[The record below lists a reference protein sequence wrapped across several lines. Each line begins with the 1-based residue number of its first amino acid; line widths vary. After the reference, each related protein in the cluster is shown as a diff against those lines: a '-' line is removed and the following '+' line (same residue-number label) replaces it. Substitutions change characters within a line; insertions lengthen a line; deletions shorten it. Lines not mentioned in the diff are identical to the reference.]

1 MATDRSTK
9 QPSALQHESRAEI
22 ICRGEAPELLASCID
37 VIELPQ
43 AARNT
48 FLLVSKKA
56 SERDSSNQGEQQA
69 ILELAQLRAFLRLEC
84 YFPAGNAEPSKRA
97 LYHLLRVKDACGSD
111 PMHALECD
119 ESAIRLML
127 GLDSLIQLARIP
139 DILTSPLCMEVFTSA
154 VLISARLT
162 EFHGRFEEPPS
173 ASEVRLY
180 EEVHNFEKK
189 FGEKQSQAKEITRI
203 RSLGEKHT
211 RWLLMLRPLLDT
223 EPRRNNEWRV
233 SADRAVHRRV
243 SPDSEFIVKDKTRK
257 KPHRKLN
264 NIKKMLMY
272 YEETLGF
279 EVVQIPKD
287 LA

>member
-1 MATDRSTK
+1 MATDQPTK
-9 QPSALQHESRAEI
+9 QPGALQHKSRAEI

-48 FLLVSKKA
+48 FLLVSQKA

-84 YFPAGNAEPSKRA
+84 YFPVGNAEPSKRA

-127 GLDSLIQLARIP
+127 GLDSLMQLARIP
-139 DILTSPLCMEVFTSA
+139 DILTSPSCMEVFTSA

-173 ASEVRLY
+173 ASEARLF
-180 EEVHNFEKK
+180 EEVYHFERT
-189 FGEKQSQAKEITRI
+189 FGGVQNKAKEVARI

-211 RWLLMLRPLLDT
+211 RWLLMLRPFL
-223 EPRRNNEWRV
+223 ENNPNGWRV
-233 SADRAVHRRV
+233 PADRSVHKRF
-243 SPDSEFIVKDKTRK
+243 SPDDEFIVKAAKNHYKELNKIKEMLKYYVKT
-257 KPHRKLN
+257 LELEV
-264 NIKKMLMY
+264 IK
-272 YEETLGF
+272 
-279 EVVQIPKD
+279 IPEG
-287 LA
+287 